1 MTVIALD
8 LRGVGKSSRQ
18 NEPYT
23 LDTFVEDIKDLLEY
37 LEIKDQIHLCGVSDG
52 GFIVQKFVLK
62 YPKLV
67 KSILLL
73 ESGPYVS
80 PSTYIQFLKFL
91 ETSVKNATPEEIIQ
105 IMLSKMF
112 SPLFRKKLKRDKE
125 LFELYKNDMGLICQ
139 LRNPPRYQDYIN
151 QWMASKDFDTRELL
165 HKITQPTFIIL
176 VFQNDE
182 EREEIKELEAIF
194 KKIPNSTIE
203 LLEGIGH
210 GLIIEAPKMVNNLM
224 WNFLKEHL
232 TSNF

>member
-23 LDTFVEDIKDLLEY
+23 LDTLVEDIKDLLEY

-73 ESGPYVS
+73 ESGPYLS

-210 GLIIEAPKMVNNLM
+210 GLIIEAPEMVNNLM

>member
-62 YPKLV
+62 YPNLV

-80 PSTYIQFLKFL
+80 PSTYKKFLKFL

-194 KKIPNSTIE
+194 KKIPSSTIE
-203 LLEGIGH
+203 LLKGIGH
-210 GLIIEAPKMVNNLM
+210 GLIIEAPEMVNNLM